1 MFRVEILFHTSSSP
15 KVIENALAVYTKDA
29 LLCIQLT
36 DDLIIKYPLMNIFSV
51 CHKHGEHLGA
61 NTHIKTNKKKD

>member
-36 DDLIIKYPLMNIFSV
+36 DDMIIKYPLMNVFSV
-51 CHKHGEHLGA
+51 CHKHGEHWGA
-61 NTHIKTNKKKD
+61 NTHIKPEEKG